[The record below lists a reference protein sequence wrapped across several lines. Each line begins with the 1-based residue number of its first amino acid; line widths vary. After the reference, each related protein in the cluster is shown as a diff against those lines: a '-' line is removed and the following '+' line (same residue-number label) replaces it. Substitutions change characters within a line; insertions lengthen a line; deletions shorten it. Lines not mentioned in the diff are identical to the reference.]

1 MGRGIVFLI
10 LSLLIFIP
18 FISGEQFGYDQEVV
32 EVTTNPAS
40 VTVYSG
46 INITN
51 LSQLADVSIPSPT
64 DEQVLQFDSGSNAW
78 VAKILSGITSLLQR
92 IGTEISPTNVS
103 NLNMTP
109 GNVTGSFIFGDGSQL
124 TGISGD
130 NVTWNENHG
139 NSLYAL
145 NTTEN
150 IQELLNFTNVYSTFN
165 STYESINS
173 TANLEPLLEGQI
185 NSTSWLKNGVNV
197 ILSALGDFVGI
208 GTATPT
214 AVLEVNGTGNLLNI
228 TNSSDTLL
236 FVNGTNGNVGIG
248 TSEPSTK
255 FEVIG
260 DVEITGNLNVSGYS
274 NFTQN
279 VSVEEWICFNSACTM
294 FMCANSTDI
303 VISNAESGVKC

>member
-197 ILSALGDFVGI
+197 ILSAL
-208 GTATPT
+208 
-214 AVLEVNGTGNLLNI
+214 EVNGTGNLLNI